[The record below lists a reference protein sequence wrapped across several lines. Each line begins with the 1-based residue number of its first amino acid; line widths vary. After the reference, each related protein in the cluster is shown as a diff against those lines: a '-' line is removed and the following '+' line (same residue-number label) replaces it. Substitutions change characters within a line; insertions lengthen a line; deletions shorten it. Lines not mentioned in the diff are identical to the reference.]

1 MFVIAATG
9 FCLTADTVEVRG
21 VWLFDR
27 ITAAKAGTKTLVIRY
42 EATHTDR
49 SLNRVRTY
57 AGTVVLSKEPNQDAM
72 VVYEQYRQNDNADRT
87 VYLLRDKRV
96 FEYDGTRKVLS
107 VIRSSDDDM
116 LRFAARHAHPV
127 LAILDR
133 KANPE
138 VKANWFRSDEYY
150 SYYRLTFPK
159 PSYPKWTGEK
169 DAKNWLDRCL
179 MGQWPDGKV
188 YLVVMSKTAG
198 EIPAG
203 MPRAVEYRCR
213 DEDRIVRYDILSWQS
228 NPKEAVD
235 KDYFKPKP
243 LPQGWQFSGDEDD
256 RKLLD
261 KLAGPADR

>member
-1 MFVIAATG
+1 MFVIATTG
-9 FCLTADTVEVRG
+9 LWLTLVSADLRVK
-21 VWLFDR
+21 WLFDR
-27 ITAAKAGTKTLVIRY
+27 VDAVKTETKMLVVRY
-42 EATHTDR
+42 QATRTE
-49 SLNRVRTY
+49 STLNRVRKY
-57 AGTVVLSKEPNQDAM
+57 GGTVVLYKEPNQDAM
-72 VVYEQYRQNDNADRT
+72 VVYEQYRQDDNTDRT

-107 VIRSSDDDM
+107 VFRSADDDM
-116 LRFAARHAHPV
+116 LRLAARHAHPV
-127 LAILDR
+127 LALLDQ

-138 VKANWFRSDEYY
+138 VKTNWFRSDEYY
-150 SYYRLTFPK
+150 TYYRLTFPK

-188 YLVVMSKTAG
+188 YLAVMSKTAD

-203 MPRAVEYRCR
+203 MSRTIEYRSR
-213 DEDRIVRYDILSWQS
+213 DEDSIWRYDILSWQS
-228 NPKEAVD
+228 DPKEAVE

-243 LPQGWQFSGDEDD
+243 LPQGWLFSGAEDD

-261 KLAGPADR
+261 KLAGPANK